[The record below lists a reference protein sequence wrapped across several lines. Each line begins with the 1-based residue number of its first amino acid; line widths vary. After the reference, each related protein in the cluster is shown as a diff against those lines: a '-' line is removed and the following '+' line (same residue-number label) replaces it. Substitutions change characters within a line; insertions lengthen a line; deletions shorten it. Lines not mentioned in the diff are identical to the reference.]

1 MLVTI
6 EMNPTIG
13 TIVWGN
19 WHYLSTLNSRSGT
32 RMSAAAAARCSPT
45 DDPLP
50 SELVEV
56 IVKEE
61 TDFEAV
67 EVLNTFS
74 C

>member
-1 MLVTI
+1 
-6 EMNPTIG
+6 
-13 TIVWGN
+13 
-19 WHYLSTLNSRSGT
+19 
-32 RMSAAAAARCSPT
+32 MSAAAAAAAARCNPT

-74 C
+74 CLRAAV

>member
-1 MLVTI
+1 
-6 EMNPTIG
+6 
-13 TIVWGN
+13 
-19 WHYLSTLNSRSGT
+19 
-32 RMSAAAAARCSPT
+32 MSAAAAARCSPT

-74 C
+74 CLRVAVYVD